1 MAFALVSVVS
11 TFFCRYTDRT
21 HYANETK
28 TGPNAGGMKTFVGS
42 NVAQITSPMKV
53 SCKVKRLNQWLL
65 FIAHIPLIFT
75 VTNSFRNVGPSVCPD
90 GRYNVNP
97 PAGPSGVNN
106 NDPNVPASVRTTV
119 ALSIANLYCAYTRAH
134 ARNAPMVWATMYLD
148 IH

>member
-53 SCKVKRLNQWLL
+53 SCKVK
-65 FIAHIPLIFT
+65 
-75 VTNSFRNVGPSVCPD
+75 RNVGPSVCPD